1 MSRESGGVRREP
13 PHPNPLPR
21 RGEGA
26 RDDAPD
32 GLETPLHPNPHP
44 QRGEGA
50 DDRRG
55 DPQRGDLVTATV
67 CVLAVVAATVIGAVL
82 IAATLRPGLEPPA
95 GVLGMLGALLTGPL
109 VLVRQRERKE

>member
-1 MSRESGGVRREP
+1 MNLERSGVRREP

-26 RDDAPD
+26 GDDAPD
-32 GLETPLHPNPHP
+32 GLETQPHP
-44 QRGEGA
+44 ILPLQRREGA
-50 DDRRG
+50 DERRG
-55 DPQRGDLVTATV
+55 DLQRGDLVTATV

-82 IAATLRPGLEPPA
+82 IAATLRPGLEPPP

-109 VLVRQRERKE
+109 VLVRQRERGE

>member
-1 MSRESGGVRREP
+1 MNRERGGVRGEP

-21 RGEGA
+21 
-26 RDDAPD
+26 
-32 GLETPLHPNPHP
+32 
-44 QRGEGA
+44 RGEGA

-67 CVLAVVAATVIGAVL
+67 CVLAVLAATVIGAVL
-82 IAATLRPGLEPPA
+82 VAATLRPGLEPPA